1 MRIFLILTLLLTI
14 TIILACASQKKEETS
29 MQAQYIY
36 FGSGGGFS
44 GLSKDFRLSANG
56 HLEQKPNIN
65 ADWGGIGDISKA
77 TTKQLFSQIELFD
90 LEHTT
95 HDYPGNRYH
104 YIEVSGAASN
114 KITWGNPEHQPAKEI
129 RTLHSIL
136 MKLTSKKS

>member
-1 MRIFLILTLLLTI
+1 MII
-14 TIILACASQKKEETS
+14 TIVLSCASQKKEEST
-29 MQAQYIY
+29 AQGEFIY

-65 ADWGGIGDISKA
+65 ADWGDIGDISK
-77 TTKQLFSQIELFD
+77 TTAKQLFSQIDLFD
-90 LEHTT
+90 LKNTN

-104 YIEVSGAASN
+104 YIEVTGEANN
-114 KITWGNPEHQPAKEI
+114 KITWGNPDHEPPKEI